1 MQIFVNRAS
10 IRDCCWWGFWCF
22 LLKTDP
28 SRFIYDLKCQGF
40 RSPHPLV
47 HRTVPCHGF
56 LNRFLRKWWKCWA
69 CHCMMSGQPSLWG
82 MAGLAIGTVHL
93 LGMDYNHPPT
103 FRSTLDIDDLS
114 KVQQVYMQKP
124 LEHKLKVRKLEQ
136 HEAINHDSLTSIF
149 GLNCFFGVCQLHDTV
164 EACT

>member
-1 MQIFVNRAS
+1 
-10 IRDCCWWGFWCF
+10 
-22 LLKTDP
+22 
-28 SRFIYDLKCQGF
+28 
-40 RSPHPLV
+40 
-47 HRTVPCHGF
+47 
-56 LNRFLRKWWKCWA
+56 
-69 CHCMMSGQPSLWG
+69 MMSGQPSLWG